1 MQARINDISLS
12 YDDTGQGEPV
22 LLVHAFPFN
31 RQMWAPQVAALTAAG
46 YRVIAPDLRGF
57 GQSDAPSGPYALDQL
72 ADDLVALLDTLG
84 IQQVVLVG
92 LSMGGY
98 IAFHLLR
105 RSPERVRALVLADT
119 RATADSAEAAA
130 TRLERA
136 TLAEREGVGPVVTAM
151 LPGMLAGG
159 KLDEADPAL
168 VEHIR
173 TLMLSASP
181 AGVAGALRGM
191 AAPPDA
197 GPGLPSIA
205 WPTLVICGV
214 EEVTTPPAEARLIA
228 EHIPGARLVLIDG
241 AGHLSN
247 LEQPNAFNAA
257 LLDFLKRN
265 A

>member
-1 MQARINDISLS
+1 MQARVNDISLS
-12 YDDTGQGEPV
+12 YDDMSHGEPV

-31 RQMWAPQVAALTAAG
+31 RRMWALQVAALTAAG

-57 GQSDAPSGPYALDQL
+57 GQSDAPPGPYPLDQL
-72 ADDLVALLDTLG
+72 ADDLVALLDALDV
-84 IQQVVLVG
+84 QQVVLVG

-105 RSPERVRALVLADT
+105 RASERVRALVLADT

-136 TLAEREGVGPVVTAM
+136 ALAELEGAAPVVTAM

-159 KLDEADPAL
+159 QLDEADPAL

-191 AAPPDA
+191 ASRPDA
-197 GPGLPSIA
+197 GPDLPS
-205 WPTLVICGV
+205 
-214 EEVTTPPAEARLIA
+214 
-228 EHIPGARLVLIDG
+228 
-241 AGHLSN
+241 
-247 LEQPNAFNAA
+247 FNAA
-257 LLDFLKRN
+257 LLDFLKRD